1 MSRALTSIA
10 CIAGALLFTAIAL
23 RGQTAWQPADE
34 AGQGQTP
41 IMPVHQEPHHRQ
53 LFQHGPMRLIDLQI
67 PPGDMSWFHTHEWP
81 VFYLTVA
88 DSQTR
93 TQILGLEWGARA
105 RGAGPGAA
113 RGGGAA
119 PPAGAPPAAAAPPA
133 AGAPAAAP
141 PAAPRGGAP
150 AAPRAGAPGARA
162 GGARGGG
169 FRPRLMSDVSY
180 ATAAVTHRI
189 HNNGTGL
196 YRALGVIN
204 ETQGGDEAVTEEAAG
219 FSGKAEMT
227 NRWFRVYRVALGP
240 GEKSAAH
247 QHKAPVVLLQDSAGK
262 ATATGAMTFE
272 FNEPG
277 QWGFFDS
284 GARHEIANT
293 GTDRIELI
301 EVEVRRK

>member
-1 MSRALTSIA
+1 MPRALGSA
-10 CIAGALLFTAIAL
+10 FCLAALFSVAIAL
-23 RGQTAWQPADE
+23 HGQTPAWQPPDE

-41 IMPVHQEPHHRQ
+41 VMPVHQEPHHRQ
-53 LFQHGPMRLIDLQI
+53 VFQHGPMRIIDLQI

-105 RGAGPGAA
+105 RGAGP
-113 RGGGAA
+113 AA
-119 PPAGAPPAAAAPPA
+119 PAGPRGAAPPAAAAP
-133 AGAPAAAP
+133 AAAP
-141 PAAPRGGAP
+141 PAGPP
-150 AAPRAGAPGARA
+150 AGQRAGAPGGRA
-162 GGARGGG
+162 GGGRG

-196 YRALGVIN
+196 YRAIGVIN

-227 NRWFRVYRVALGP
+227 NRWFRVHRLALAP
-240 GEKSAAH
+240 GEKSQAH
-247 QHKAPVVLLQDSAGK
+247 QHKAPVVVLQDSAGK
-262 ATATGAMTFE
+262 ASATGAMTFE

-293 GTDRIELI
+293 GTERIELI
-301 EVEVRRK
+301 EVEVRRR